1 MATILLIGLGELG
14 SWIATEAMLQ
24 GITVNAMRRQPT
36 SPAGVNLI
44 QHDATAPW
52 PTLSDNI
59 AESAGISDLVL
70 CVAPDNRTDDA
81 YRRAYLD
88 IAAHA
93 LCWLNKQP
101 QPPHL
106 WLVSSTS
113 VYGQQHGEWVNEDS
127 PRLPE
132 RNTAKILVK
141 AEDFWLQS
149 GLPCTMLRPAGL
161 YGPGRDM
168 MLRVARTG
176 QQIVETQPVYTNRI
190 EISDCARAIVHL
202 LSCRQQG
209 HSTENA
215 YNITDLAPARYCEVV
230 QFLQQQ
236 LEINAVTEQI
246 VQRGSKRVSARRLQQ
261 TGFNWQYPDFKAG
274 YLAML

>member
-1 MATILLIGLGELG
+1 MANILLIGLGDLG
-14 SWIATEAMLQ
+14 SLIASEAMQQ
-24 GITVNAMRRQPT
+24 GITVYAMRRQSK
-36 SPAGVNLI
+36 SPAGVHLI

-52 PTLSDNI
+52 PIRSDRI
-59 AESAGISDLVL
+59 AGSAGISDLIL

-81 YRRAYLD
+81 YRQAYLE
-88 IAAHA
+88 IAAQA
-93 LCWLNKQP
+93 REWLRQQP
-101 QPPHL
+101 QPVHL

-113 VYGQQHGEWVNEDS
+113 VYGQQQGEWVNEDS

-132 RNTAKILVK
+132 RGTAKILVK

-149 GLPCTMLRPAGL
+149 GFPCTMLRPAGL

-168 MLRVARTG
+168 LLRVARTG
-176 QQIVETQPVYTNRI
+176 QKIVETQPVYTNRI

-202 LSCRQQG
+202 LLRRQQG
-209 HSTENA
+209 RKTANA
-215 YNITDLAPARYCEVV
+215 YNLTDLSSARYRDVI

-236 LEINAVTEQI
+236 LDINATTEQI

-261 TGFNWQYPDFKAG
+261 TGFNWQYPDFKTG
-274 YLAML
+274 YLSML

>member
-1 MATILLIGLGELG
+1 MANILLIGLGDLG
-14 SWIATEAMLQ
+14 SLIATEAMQQ
-24 GITVNAMRRQPT
+24 GITVNAMRRKPT
-36 SPAGVNLI
+36 SQAGVHLI

-59 AESAGISDLVL
+59 AGSTGISDLVL

-88 IAAHA
+88 IAAQA
-93 LCWLNKQP
+93 LCWLNKHP
-101 QPPHL
+101 QPAHV

-113 VYGQQHGEWVNEDS
+113 VYGQQQGEWVNEDS

-132 RNTAKILVK
+132 RSTAKILVK

-176 QQIVETQPVYTNRI
+176 KQIIETQPVYTNRI

-202 LSCRQQG
+202 LLRRQQG
-209 HSTENA
+209 RKTESA
-215 YNITDLAPARYCEVV
+215 YNLTDLFPARYRDMI
-230 QFLQQQ
+230 QFMQQQ
-236 LEINAVTEQI
+236 LEINAATEQI